1 MQYFAPQ
8 KSSQISMRKGVFLI
22 QNQAKLACGR
32 VFFDT
37 KEASNKVYFP
47 IVQSLVTFQKPC
59 PCLVARFA
67 FVERQ

>member
-1 MQYFAPQ
+1 MQYFALQ
-8 KSSQISMRKGVFLI
+8 KSSQEHVKRRFLI
-22 QNQAKLACGR
+22 QNRAKRACGR